1 MTPDEKNVLTKS
13 QKINRWNAQK
23 LYYTIGKKVQ
33 RKWTV
38 KRGEVYFADLGENV
52 GSEENKI
59 RPVVVIQSNAYNFN
73 SPVFTVAII
82 SSSSLTIPDIQVAI
96 SGNYPFIDENGVRKN
111 LCGSI
116 DLGQIKTVGKERIVS
131 TKVCDLKVEMP
142 EVDRKLL
149 NILGLG
155 SIIKKKENLINSLN
169 GKIEY
174 LKQKLGEK
182 E

>member
-1 MTPDEKNVLTKS
+1 
-13 QKINRWNAQK
+13 
-23 LYYTIGKKVQ
+23 
-33 RKWTV
+33 
-38 KRGEVYFADLGENV
+38 
-52 GSEENKI
+52 
-59 RPVVVIQSNAYNFN
+59 
-73 SPVFTVAII
+73 
-82 SSSSLTIPDIQVAI
+82 
-96 SGNYPFIDENGVRKN
+96 
-111 LCGSI
+111 
-116 DLGQIKTVGKERIVS
+116 
-131 TKVCDLKVEMP
+131 MP